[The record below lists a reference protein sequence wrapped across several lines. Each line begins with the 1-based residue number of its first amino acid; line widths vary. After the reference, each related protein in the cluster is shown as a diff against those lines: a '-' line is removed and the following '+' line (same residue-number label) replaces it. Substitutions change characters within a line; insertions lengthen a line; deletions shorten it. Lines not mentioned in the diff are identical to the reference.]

1 MLQPKWQ
8 RWDLSFAF
16 VSCLLCS
23 QFVNGAI
30 MIFSISVVA
39 QFKPSIRHTLVVWA
53 CILFPLMES
62 IQSLLKFIERRDI
75 FICGFIVTVKTKVNC
90 IVCILTLHMP
100 SKVMNFGPS
109 VGYYVVTMS
118 RSTWS
123 GSLIIIHSAL
133 NICSEWWR
141 NMGPLGGSLLRFK
154 INATCDINIIC
165 PCCTT
170 CES

>member
-16 VSCLLCS
+16 VSWLLCS

-30 MIFSISVVA
+30 MIFSIFVVA
-39 QFKPSIRHTLVVWA
+39 QLEPSIRHTFVVWA
-53 CILFPLMES
+53 CIFFPLMEI
-62 IQSLLKFIERRDI
+62 IQSFLKFIERRYI
-75 FICGFIVTVKTKVNC
+75 FICDFIIMVKTKVNC
-90 IVCILTLHMP
+90 TVCILTLHMP

-123 GSLIIIHSAL
+123 GSLIIIQSAL
-133 NICSEWWR
+133 NISH
-141 NMGPLGGSLLRFK
+141 LF
-154 INATCDINIIC
+154 
-165 PCCTT
+165 
-170 CES
+170 